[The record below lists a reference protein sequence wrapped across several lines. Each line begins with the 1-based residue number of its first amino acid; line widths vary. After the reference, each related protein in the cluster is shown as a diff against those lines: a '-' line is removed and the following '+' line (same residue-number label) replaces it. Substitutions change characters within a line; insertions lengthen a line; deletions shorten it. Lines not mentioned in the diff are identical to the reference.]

1 MVVNGALAKGEVDSF
16 AVDLKKG
23 QALVAALDANTRLGS
38 PMDAVLQVVSPA
50 GAVAAENHDH
60 LGLDPR
66 LAHVALAEGIHM
78 VRVFAFPS
86 MPDSSIS
93 FAGSA
98 SYVYRLT
105 LTTGPFATH
114 AAPVAVSLGKPGA
127 ARPEGWN
134 IPKGTTGVVSFPG
147 IEGLVEH
154 LPAEVPAL
162 APGARM
168 GRVTAPGVSGAME
181 AVALPVPLVPQS
193 PDGAT
198 NLSAPAAVSG
208 HLAAPRAKNIYKLDM
223 KKGQRLLVTL
233 NARSLGF
240 PTDPVVRWIDPAGKV
255 VTEADDMGS
264 YPDPT
269 MSVTASVDGIHT
281 LQVADRFGHG
291 TERHR
296 YLLTVRPVVPEFD
309 LSVAVDNLVLPAGK
323 AGELAVK
330 VTRKGQGPVGPIAIR
345 VEGLPA
351 GVKVSDVV
359 SEATGPTAAA
369 VTLKFTGDGKAD
381 PKADPKVQIRP
392 GAIVR
397 AMKGPKG
404 DWTLTQQ
411 PEVEGAFVAV
421 EPGIKGQGAREIDA
435 GGKFVLPGGIDSH
448 AHIEQKS
455 GFGIMC
461 ADDFYS
467 GTVSAAF
474 GGTTTVIPFA
484 AQHRGM
490 QLRKVVQEY
499 HEAAT
504 PKAVIDYAFHLIVTD
519 PTPQALGQD
528 LPALIKDGYT
538 SFKIYMTYDAMK
550 VSDYQILDILALA
563 RKEGALVMVHCE
575 NHDMIQW
582 LAHHLVEQGHG
593 APKFHA
599 IAHARVAEAE
609 ATNRAISLA
618 RLVDA
623 PMLIVH
629 MSEIEAIETVRQAQ
643 KKGLKI
649 FGETCP
655 QYIALTAD
663 DMDKPGVEGAMWC
676 CSPPPRDSAAQE
688 AVWAALKD
696 GTFQTFSS
704 DHAPYQFNEKGK
716 IPKGDKTTFKEMAN
730 GVPGLELRLP
740 LLFSEGVQKG
750 RISLQQRR
758 VRKHAAQQLL
768 VHHCARQQ
776 RAARR
781 LRAQR
786 RRSSGYDGFTCRDL
800 LQQSNDGLVR
810 RVVVDRHVLGPAAVL
825 EPCVLRANARIVKPC

>member
-1 MVVNGALAKGEVDSF
+1 VIRAVLALFLVASQAVAAAPTLTHIFPAGGRRGTKVTVTCSGAFDWKKVGVWSPGVKSTVLKEPGKLEIEIPKDLAADRTWIRLHTDEGASPVVPFLLGDLPETVETEPNNRPSETKPLAIPVVVNGALAKGEVDSF

-66 LAHVALAEGIHM
+66 LAHVALADGIHM

-127 ARPEGWN
+127 ALPEGWN
-134 IPKGTTGVVSFPG
+134 IPKGTTGAVSFPR

-181 AVALPVPLVPQS
+181 AVALPVPLVPQA

-198 NLSAPAAVSG
+198 NMSAPAAVSG

-269 MSVTASVDGIHT
+269 LSVTASVDGIHT

-291 TERHR
+291 SERHR
-296 YLLTVRPVVPEFD
+296 YLLTVRPLVPEFD

-359 SEATGPTAAA
+359 SEAKGPTAAA
-369 VTLKFTGDGKAD
+369 VTLKFTGDGKAWSG
-381 PKADPKVQIRP
+381 PIRVLGKAKDLPDTAALVPARM
-392 GAIVR
+392 GVALETV
-397 AMKGPKG
+397 
-404 DWTLTQQ
+404 WLT
-411 PEVEGAFVAV
+411 
-421 EPGIKGQGAREIDA
+421 EPGK
-435 GGKFVLPGGIDSH
+435 
-448 AHIEQKS
+448 
-455 GFGIMC
+455 
-461 ADDFYS
+461 
-467 GTVSAAF
+467 
-474 GGTTTVIPFA
+474 
-484 AQHRGM
+484 
-490 QLRKVVQEY
+490 
-499 HEAAT
+499 
-504 PKAVIDYAFHLIVTD
+504 
-519 PTPQALGQD
+519 
-528 LPALIKDGYT
+528 
-538 SFKIYMTYDAMK
+538 
-550 VSDYQILDILALA
+550 
-563 RKEGALVMVHCE
+563 
-575 NHDMIQW
+575 
-582 LAHHLVEQGHG
+582 
-593 APKFHA
+593 
-599 IAHARVAEAE
+599 
-609 ATNRAISLA
+609 
-618 RLVDA
+618 
-623 PMLIVH
+623 
-629 MSEIEAIETVRQAQ
+629 
-643 KKGLKI
+643 
-649 FGETCP
+649 
-655 QYIALTAD
+655 
-663 DMDKPGVEGAMWC
+663 
-676 CSPPPRDSAAQE
+676 
-688 AVWAALKD
+688 
-696 GTFQTFSS
+696 
-704 DHAPYQFNEKGK
+704 
-716 IPKGDKTTFKEMAN
+716 
-730 GVPGLELRLP
+730 
-740 LLFSEGVQKG
+740 
-750 RISLQQRR
+750 
-758 VRKHAAQQLL
+758 
-768 VHHCARQQ
+768 
-776 RAARR
+776 
-781 LRAQR
+781 
-786 RRSSGYDGFTCRDL
+786 
-800 LQQSNDGLVR
+800 
-810 RVVVDRHVLGPAAVL
+810 
-825 EPCVLRANARIVKPC
+825 

>member
-1 MVVNGALAKGEVDSF
+1 MIRAVLALFLVASQAVAAAPTLTHIFPAGGRRGTKVTVTCSGAFDWKKVGVWSPGVKSTVLKESGKLEIEIPKDLAADRTWIRLHTDEGASPVVPFLLGDLPETVENEPNNRPSETKPLAIPVVVNGALAKGEVDSF

-66 LAHVALAEGIHM
+66 LAHVALADGIHM

-181 AVALPVPLVPQS
+181 AVALPVPLVPQES
-193 PDGAT
+193 DGAT

-369 VTLKFTGDGKAD
+369 VTLKFTGDGKAWSG
-381 PKADPKVQIRP
+381 PIRVLGKAK
-392 GAIVR
+392 
-397 AMKGPKG
+397 
-404 DWTLTQQ
+404 
-411 PEVEGAFVAV
+411 
-421 EPGIKGQGAREIDA
+421 
-435 GGKFVLPGGIDSH
+435 
-448 AHIEQKS
+448 
-455 GFGIMC
+455 
-461 ADDFYS
+461 
-467 GTVSAAF
+467 
-474 GGTTTVIPFA
+474 
-484 AQHRGM
+484 
-490 QLRKVVQEY
+490 
-499 HEAAT
+499 
-504 PKAVIDYAFHLIVTD
+504 
-519 PTPQALGQD
+519 D
-528 LPALIKDGYT
+528 LPDTA
-538 SFKIYMTYDAMK
+538 
-550 VSDYQILDILALA
+550 
-563 RKEGALVMVHCE
+563 ALV
-575 NHDMIQW
+575 
-582 LAHHLVEQGHG
+582 
-593 APKFHA
+593 P
-599 IAHARVAEAE
+599 ARMGVA
-609 ATNRAISLA
+609 L
-618 RLVDA
+618 
-623 PMLIVH
+623 
-629 MSEIEAIETVRQAQ
+629 ETVW
-643 KKGLKI
+643 
-649 FGETCP
+649 
-655 QYIALTAD
+655 LTA
-663 DMDKPGVEGAMWC
+663 PG
-676 CSPPPRDSAAQE
+676 
-688 AVWAALKD
+688 K
-696 GTFQTFSS
+696 
-704 DHAPYQFNEKGK
+704 
-716 IPKGDKTTFKEMAN
+716 
-730 GVPGLELRLP
+730 
-740 LLFSEGVQKG
+740 
-750 RISLQQRR
+750 
-758 VRKHAAQQLL
+758 
-768 VHHCARQQ
+768 
-776 RAARR
+776 
-781 LRAQR
+781 
-786 RRSSGYDGFTCRDL
+786 
-800 LQQSNDGLVR
+800 
-810 RVVVDRHVLGPAAVL
+810 
-825 EPCVLRANARIVKPC
+825 